1 MPGTLSSLNLP
12 LSAQVTDDVRD
23 LETCISDA
31 G

>member
-12 LSAQVTDDVRD
+12 PSARVADDVRD